1 MIGILLVT
9 HGNIGKSLL
18 NCATHILD
26 SSPSSVDCLPIN
38 SNKNLENYSNI
49 ISKKIKDL
57 DTGHGVLIMTDIYG
71 ATPCNLLNKFTKKN
85 EVAVVTGVNLPMLI
99 EAISERKDNLNVIVK
114 DSMDCAMRNIKKI
127 WFPNDQKKDKN
138 YK

>member
-99 EAISERKDNLNVIVK
+99 EAISERKDNLNFLVN
-114 DSMDCAMRNIKKI
+114 DSIDCAIRNIKKL
-127 WFPNDQKKDKN
+127 
-138 YK
+138 

>member
-1 MIGILLVT
+1 
-9 HGNIGKSLL
+9 
-18 NCATHILD
+18 
-26 SSPSSVDCLPIN
+26 
-38 SNKNLENYSNI
+38 
-49 ISKKIKDL
+49 
-57 DTGHGVLIMTDIYG
+57 MTDIYG

-127 WFPNDQKKDKN
+127 
-138 YK
+138 